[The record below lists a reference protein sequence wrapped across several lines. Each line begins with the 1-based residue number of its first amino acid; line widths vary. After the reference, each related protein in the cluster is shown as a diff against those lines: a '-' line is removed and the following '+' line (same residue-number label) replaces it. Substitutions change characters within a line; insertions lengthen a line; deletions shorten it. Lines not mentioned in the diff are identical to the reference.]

1 MHNIKSLIF
10 LKKFLTGFWKK
21 KGLKNKKTCQCLNP
35 LVFPLKNCV
44 FVGASVF
51 LSACLS
57 NLMPEYLSIYVNVYL
72 PICLDLL
79 AISLVEQW
87 SLHMGSAGQICI
99 LLKNWSN
106 SFMGKE
112 NPKKVA
118 LSSFAAHLRSTD
130 SNPFK
135 AWIFSPLFCNCNAAH
150 LLRS

>member
-1 MHNIKSLIF
+1 MFSLDF
-10 LKKFLTGFWKK
+10 EKKIVKEQ
-21 KGLKNKKTCQCLNP
+21 NKACQCLNP

-44 FVGASVF
+44 FVGVSVF

-57 NLMPEYLSIYVNVYL
+57 NLMPEYLSMYINVYL

-79 AISLVEQW
+79 TISLVEQW

>member
-1 MHNIKSLIF
+1 MHNIKSFIF
-10 LKKFLTGFWKK
+10 LKKFLTGFEKK
-21 KGLKNKKTCQCLNP
+21 RVKEQKNM
-35 LVFPLKNCV
+35 
-44 FVGASVF
+44 SV
-51 LSACLS
+51 SQPTCLS
-57 NLMPEYLSIYVNVYL
+57 IKKLCVCWCVCVSQCVPVQPHAWVSVYL

-118 LSSFAAHLRSTD
+118 LCSFAAHLRSTG